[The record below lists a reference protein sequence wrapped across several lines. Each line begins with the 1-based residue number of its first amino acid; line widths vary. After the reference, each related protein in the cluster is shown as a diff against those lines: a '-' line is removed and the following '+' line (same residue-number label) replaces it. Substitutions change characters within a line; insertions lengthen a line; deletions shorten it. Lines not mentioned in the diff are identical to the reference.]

1 LPSALKQIFDNSDDA
16 KDDASRPSLPLSYI
30 DDNSFLSFD
39 TREGNKP
46 GELIGNSLRIGIK
59 SFQRLRI
66 LDLEHV
72 FRPQLP
78 NNIGNL
84 HDLWYLGLRWT
95 YLESIPSSIGNLTN
109 LQTLDMKHTY
119 IREVPG
125 SIWRLKKLQHLYLN
139 HNYRSKIVHHRS
151 ANSLRNLPIVMS
163 QPRSNSPKNLQ
174 TLWGV
179 FIDEDSFLKDQLDK
193 LTSLEKLGLAFQL
206 TSSQEKTLEC
216 IVGLN
221 KLKSLELR
229 SIDETGEPQNLY
241 LKSLENL
248 PNLSNLYLFGRLEIP
263 SIISKFPEKLSYLTL
278 SASGLKDDPMP
289 TLGKLPNLKSLCFYS
304 GSYKGIEM
312 VCWDGF
318 PQLLVLK
325 LWKLEFLE
333 KLQVED
339 KAMQN
344 LTELEIR
351 CCDKLEVPTGLKY
364 LKSLQEL
371 KLTNMPETFT
381 ARIERK
387 KWQIWNDIAL
397 SPMIIKDNW

>member
-1 LPSALKQIFDNSDDA
+1 M
-16 KDDASRPSLPLSYI
+16 
-30 DDNSFLSFD
+30 
-39 TREGNKP
+39 
-46 GELIGNSLRIGIK
+46 
-59 SFQRLRI
+59 
-66 LDLEHV
+66 
-72 FRPQLP
+72 P
-78 NNIGNL
+78 NNIRNL

-125 SIWRLKKLQHLYLN
+125 SIWRLKELQHLYLN
-139 HNYRSKIVHHRS
+139 QNYRSKIVHHRS
-151 ANSLRNLPIVMS
+151 AKPLRNLPIVMR

-179 FIDEDSFLKDQLDK
+179 FIDEVSFLKDQLDK

-229 SIDETGEPQNLY
+229 SIDETGEPQNLK
-241 LKSLENL
+241 LKSLKNL
-248 PNLSNLYLFGRLEIP
+248 PNLSNLYLFGRLENP

-278 SASGLKDDPMP
+278 SASGLTDDPMP

-304 GSYKGIEM
+304 GSYKGREM
-312 VCWDGF
+312 VCWVGF

-325 LWKLEFLE
+325 LWKLESLE
-333 KLQVED
+333 KLEVKD

-344 LTELEIR
+344 LRELEIR
-351 CCDKLEVPTGLKY
+351 CCNKLEVLTGLKY

-381 ARIERK
+381 AIIERK